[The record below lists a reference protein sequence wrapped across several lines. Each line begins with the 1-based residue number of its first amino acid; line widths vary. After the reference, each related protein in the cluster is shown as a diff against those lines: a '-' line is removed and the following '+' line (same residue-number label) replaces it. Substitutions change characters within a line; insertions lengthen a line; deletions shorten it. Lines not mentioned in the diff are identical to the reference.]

1 MDWHTPTRITR
12 GVELVKLVTY
22 GAGFGRIE
30 GEYVI
35 PMGQDIMGYLQGVVP
50 VREEEPV
57 LLEAIALVAPV
68 PRPRKIIC
76 VGLNYREHA
85 LEAAQQVP
93 DEPVLFAKFANS
105 VIGTEKP
112 IVLLPESK
120 QIDFEAELAVVIGC
134 QARRVPVDKA
144 LSCVAGYMCANDVSA
159 RDLQFRGGQWLRGK
173 AIDTF
178 LPLGPWLV
186 TPDEVGDPACL
197 GIVCLVNGEVMQKA
211 TTADMIFGVPE
222 IVSFISQTITLE
234 PGDVIAT
241 GTPPGVGFS
250 RTPPVFLQDGDEVTV
265 TIDRIGSLRNP
276 VRRG

>member
-1 MDWHTPTRITR
+1 MGP
-12 GVELVKLVTY
+12 VKLVTY
-22 GAGFGRIE
+22 DGGFGRID

-35 PMGQDIMGYLQGVVP
+35 PMGQDIISYLEGDGP
-50 VREEEPV
+50 VREGPAV
-57 LLEAIALVAPV
+57 LLGAIALVAPV

-76 VGLNYREHA
+76 VGLNYHEHA
-85 LEAAQQVP
+85 LETAQQVP

-105 VIGTEKP
+105 VIGTEEA
-112 IVLLPESK
+112 IVLPPESK
-120 QIDFEAELAVVIGC
+120 QVDFEAELAVVIGRET
-134 QARRVPVDKA
+134 RRVSVDKA
-144 LSCVAGYMCANDVSA
+144 FSCIAGYMCANDVSA
-159 RDLQFRGGQWLRGK
+159 RDLQFRSGQWLRGK

-186 TPDEVGDPACL
+186 TPDEVGDPARL
-197 GIVCLVNGEVMQKA
+197 EIMCLVNGEMMQES
-211 TTADMIFGVPE
+211 TTGDMMFGVAE
-222 IVSFISQTITLE
+222 IVSFISETITLE

-265 TIDRIGSLRNP
+265 AIDRIGSLRNP